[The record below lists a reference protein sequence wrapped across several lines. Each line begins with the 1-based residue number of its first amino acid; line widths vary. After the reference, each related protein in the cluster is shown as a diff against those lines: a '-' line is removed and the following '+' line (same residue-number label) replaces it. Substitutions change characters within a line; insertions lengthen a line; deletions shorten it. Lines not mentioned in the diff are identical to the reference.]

1 MWCNPPVNGSLVTSV
16 KPTCPLGREE
26 VNFSSF
32 SVSTGSVLSSG
43 EKILEKECTFKSQDI
58 FVNYH
63 KISTV
68 SLSLKDRYATH
79 PFFFS
84 LRNNLI
90 NLWIK

>member
-43 EKILEKECTFKSQDI
+43 EKILEKECSRVKTF
-58 FVNYH
+58 
-63 KISTV
+63 
-68 SLSLKDRYATH
+68 L
-79 PFFFS
+79 
-84 LRNNLI
+84 LI
-90 NLWIK
+90 ITRLAQLV